1 VQAIVVGAGPV
12 GLFSAMALARRG
24 HDVTVID
31 RDPGPDPRGGWNR
44 KGVMQ
49 FMLPHAFRPQ
59 VHAALT
65 AELPDVID
73 AVVASGAHTVELEW
87 APGMIAIQ
95 CRRATLERVFRT
107 AAAGEPRLQ
116 IRTGHV
122 DAFAGVAGRVT
133 GVVVD
138 GQHVDADLVVAAT
151 GRVGRIG
158 NDHRAPAEGGSCGFS
173 YVARMYRA
181 RPGVEVPISPIPF
194 GALYDGYLTIAF
206 PQDDDTVCALVVR
219 PTSDD
224 ALAELRH
231 EAIFQQAT
239 ATIPNLA
246 PWTDPERFVPITPAM
261 AGSGLTNSY
270 RSHLDESGRV
280 PLAGLLFVGDA
291 VSTTNPAAGRGVSL
305 GLGQARHLLGLLDAE
320 DDLVTVA
327 ERLDAWCTENIR
339 PWYEDHVY
347 WDATL
352 LQRLAGD
359 DINKDAK
366 IPSDVIAA
374 AVPHVPEL
382 GMAAARYLGMVA
394 LPSVLTPYEQQ
405 VRDLL
410 GTGWRPPLAPG
421 PTRDELAAVVQEA
434 VRHLVPAQAGPAE
447 LMMRGCGP
455 QPLTTTVEST

>member
-1 VQAIVVGAGPV
+1 MQSIVVGAGPV

-24 HDVTVID
+24 HDVTIID
-31 RDPGPDPRGGWNR
+31 RDPGPDLRGAWTR

-65 AELPDVID
+65 AELPNVID
-73 AVVASGAHTVELEW
+73 AVLAGGAHAVELEW

-95 CRRATLERVFRT
+95 SRRATFERAFRT
-107 AAAGEPRLQ
+107 AAAREPRLQ

-122 DAFAGVAGRVT
+122 DAFVGVAGQVT

-138 GQHVDADLVVAAT
+138 GQHVDADLVVAAS

-158 NDHRAPAEGGSCGFS
+158 NDNRAPAEGGNCGFS
-173 YVARMYRA
+173 YVSRMYRA
-181 RPGVEVPISPIPF
+181 RPGVKVPISPIPF

-219 PTSDD
+219 PTADD
-224 ALAELRH
+224 TLAELRH
-231 EAIFQQAT
+231 EAIFQKAT

-261 AGSGLTNSY
+261 AGSGLTNTY
-270 RSHLDESGRV
+270 CSHLDESGRV
-280 PLAGLLFVGDA
+280 PLAGLLFVGDS

-305 GLGQARHLLGLLDAE
+305 GLNQARHLLSLLDTE

-339 PWYEDHVY
+339 PWYEDHVH
-347 WDATL
+347 WDTTL
-352 LQRLAGD
+352 LKRLAGE
-359 DINKDAK
+359 DINIDAK

-374 AVPHVPEL
+374 AAERLPEL

-394 LPSVLTPYEQQ
+394 LPSVLTPYEEQ

-410 GTGWRPPLAPG
+410 RTGWRPPHAPG
-421 PTRDELAAVVQEA
+421 PTRDQLATVEQEA
-434 VRHLVPAQAGPAE
+434 VPHLIPAQAGQAE
-447 LMMRGCGP
+447 LIR
-455 QPLTTTVEST
+455 